1 MINTKIIHRLGSLFS
16 IPLFIV
22 CVWVLT
28 RELRGFEFRE
38 VLDYLAS
45 LPKYRVYVALGLT
58 ALSYWVMT
66 WYDVLAL
73 LYIRRQLPYLKIA
86 FAAFI
91 AYAISNTVG
100 FTIFTGG
107 AIRYR
112 LYKKWG
118 LSSFQIAQVTAFVS
132 LTFWLGSFA
141 LGSLVFR
148 QKPAEISELL
158 GIHFLSINY
167 LGIILGV
174 LVISYVIATVI
185 IRGSV
190 KISNRDFRFPSWK
203 YSLAQITT
211 ATADWVLAGGVFY
224 SLLPPAPHLSYQAFF
239 GIYLLAHFGGIIS
252 NVPAGIGVF
261 ETIILLLLSSNYS
274 KVTILGSILAY
285 RGIYYL
291 STLMIGVALLG
302 LYEMRQRLFY

>member
-1 MINTKIIHRLGSLFS
+1 MIDTKILPRLGSLFS
-16 IPLFIV
+16 ILLFIF
-22 CVWVLT
+22 CVWVLA

-45 LPKYRVYVALGLT
+45 LPKYRVYLAIGLT

-73 LYIRRQLPYLKIA
+73 LYIRHQLPYRKIA
-86 FAAFI
+86 FTAFI

-100 FTIFTGG
+100 FTIFIGG

-118 LSSFQIAQVTAFVS
+118 LSPFDIAQVTAFVS
-132 LTFWLGSFA
+132 LTFWLGLLA
-141 LGSLVFR
+141 LGGLVFP
-148 QKPAEISELL
+148 QKPVEISHML
-158 GIHFLSINY
+158 GLHFLSIHS
-167 LGIILGV
+167 LGIIFITII
-174 LVISYVIATVI
+174 ISYFIATI
-185 IRGSV
+185 IG
-190 KISNRDFRFPSWK
+190 KGNFQLFNREFRFPSWK
-203 YSLAQITT
+203 YSIAQITT

-224 SLLPPAPHLSYQAFF
+224 CLLPPQSHLSYQEFF
-239 GIYLLAHFGGIIS
+239 GIYLMAHFAGILS

-261 ETIILLLLSSNYS
+261 ETIILLLLSSSFS

-291 STLMIGVALLG
+291 STLLIGVILLG
-302 LYEMRQRLFY
+302 LYEMRHRLFS

>member
-1 MINTKIIHRLGSLFS
+1 MIDTKILPRLGSLLS
-16 IPLFIV
+16 ILLFIF

-45 LPKYRVYVALGLT
+45 LPKYRVYLAIGLT

-73 LYIRRQLPYLKIA
+73 LYIRRQLPYRKIA

-91 AYAISNTVG
+91 AYAVSNTVG

-141 LGSLVFR
+141 LGGLVFPQR
-148 QKPAEISELL
+148 PGEISGML
-158 GIHFLSINY
+158 GLHFLSINY
-167 LGIILGV
+167 LGIILGI
-174 LVISYVIATVI
+174 LVISYIIATFI
-185 IRGSV
+185 IKGNL
-190 KISNRDFRFPSWK
+190 KIFNREFRFPSWK
-203 YSLAQITT
+203 YSFAQITT
-211 ATADWVLAGGVFY
+211 ATADWILAGGVFY
-224 SLLPPAPHLSYQAFF
+224 SLLPPTPNLSYQAFF
-239 GIYLLAHFGGIIS
+239 GIYLLAHFTGIIS

-261 ETIILLLLSSNYS
+261 ETIILLFLSSSFS

-291 STLMIGVALLG
+291 STLVIGVMLLG
-302 LYEMRQRLFY
+302 LYEMRHRLFS